1 MIQLASVFL
10 DGEQAPI
17 LNELD
22 LVVKLG
28 EVIGLIGLAGCGKS
42 SILKLASGSI
52 QANRG
57 RVRLGQVDVTRHLDQ
72 LRQATALSTP
82 DLVGPYDMSVAGW
95 MSYWSSVRGGIEN
108 HEQREEEALATFG
121 LDGLKMSLVGQ
132 LSHSQKRCLDLA
144 RVWAIDPQI
153 YLLDQ
158 PDAFLDGRGFQCL
171 RRAIRKLNE
180 RGRTVLIATNSPN
193 LPYRMCQR
201 VVKVKNGY
209 IADGDQRTRGDEDFQ
224 SFIYQAQGWK

>member
-10 DGEQAPI
+10 DGEQAPV

-22 LVVKLG
+22 LVAKLG

-108 HEQREEEALATFG
+108 HEEREHEALTTFG
-121 LDGLKMSLVGQ
+121 LDNLKMSLVGQ

-209 IADGDQRTRGDEDFQ
+209 IADGDQRTRSDEDFQ

>member
-10 DGEQAPI
+10 DGEQAPV

-57 RVRLGQVDVTRHLDQ
+57 RIRLGQVDVTRHLDQ
-72 LRQATALSTP
+72 LREATALSTP

-95 MSYWSSVRGGIEN
+95 MSYWSSVRGGIDN
-108 HEQREEEALATFG
+108 HEEREAKALETFG
-121 LDGLKMSLVGQ
+121 LEGLKMSLVGQ

-144 RVWAIDPQI
+144 RVWAIDPQV

-158 PDAFLDGRGFQCL
+158 PDAFLDGTGFQFL

-201 VVKVKNGY
+201 VVKVNNGY
-209 IADGDQRTRGDEDFQ
+209 IAEGDQRVRSDEDFQ
-224 SFIYQAQGWK
+224 TFIYQAQGWK

>member
-108 HEQREEEALATFG
+108 HEQREAEALATFG

-144 RVWAIDPQI
+144 RVWAIDPQV

>member
-10 DGEQAPI
+10 DGEQGPV

-28 EVIGLIGLAGCGKS
+28 EVIGLVGLAGCGKS

-52 QANRG
+52 RPNRG
-57 RVRLGQVDVTRHLDQ
+57 RIRIGQKDVTRHLDQ
-72 LRQATALSTP
+72 LRNATALSTP
-82 DLVGPYDMSVAGW
+82 ELVGPYDLSVAGW
-95 MSYWSSVRGGIEN
+95 MSYWSSVRGGIEDREN
-108 HEQREEEALATFG
+108 REEEALTTFG
-121 LDGLKMSLVGQ
+121 LSSFKMLPVGQ
-132 LSHSQKRCLDLA
+132 LSHSHKRCLDLA
-144 RVWAIDPQI
+144 RVWAIDPQV

-158 PDAFLDGRGFQCL
+158 PDAFLDGVGFQCL

-180 RGRTVLIATNSPN
+180 RGKTVVIATNSPN
-193 LPYRMCQR
+193 LPFRMCQR
-201 VVKVKNGY
+201 VVQVKNGY
-209 IADGDQRTRGDEDFQ
+209 ISEGDQRSQNDEDFQ

>member
-42 SILKLASGSI
+42 SMLKLASGSI

-108 HEQREEEALATFG
+108 HEQREAEALATFG

-144 RVWAIDPQI
+144 RVWAIDPQV